1 MSKIDDGGLAFP
13 GTRCQQVGT
22 VAVHG
27 FANDDTP
34 TYADVHH
41 SGMSL
46 HNWFAGQALAGLCAN
61 SGGPFQ
67 ANALNG
73 WDIVNCDP
81 SHVANWCHN
90 LADAMVERAKG
101 GAS

>member
-1 MSKIDDGGLAFP
+1 MSKINDGGPAFP
-13 GTRCQQVGT
+13 
-22 VAVHG
+22 
-27 FANDDTP
+27 FPSDDAP
-34 TYADVHH
+34 GQFPP
-41 SGMSL
+41 SRGMSL
-46 HNWFAGQALAGLCAN
+46 HSWFAGQALAGLCAN

>member
-1 MSKIDDGGLAFP
+1 MSKINDGGPAFP
-13 GTRCQQVGT
+13 
-22 VAVHG
+22 
-27 FANDDTP
+27 
-34 TYADVHH
+34 H
-41 SGMSL
+41 SFESVPGHPHWEQSTGMSL